1 MLDDNDMDVVDEINN
16 GVVVDT
22 FRVVLSNGS
31 VDVKLEGKVVVFS
44 RNEPFDV
51 VVLDDAVE
59 LWVEVVD
66 ELNSEVV
73 VDTDEPVVEEDE

>member
-1 MLDDNDMDVVDEINN
+1 MDVVDEINN